1 METVLDA
8 LHDQIH
14 TMEEV
19 ILEQEEEIHRL
30 NGLASLWFPAAAIVC
45 GLFYM
50 HGAFLGVYL
59 CPK

>member
-8 LHDQIH
+8 LHEQIQA
-14 TMEEV
+14 MEET
-19 ILEQEEEIHRL
+19 ICAQEEEIRRL
-30 NGLASLWFPAAAIVC
+30 SGMAATWLPAAVIVC